1 MRAFRY
7 LRISNDPEGLELGVT
22 RQEEDTGKLAE
33 RLGADVVETFT
44 DNDVSASTLSKKPRP
59 EYARMLEAAQAGGC
73 DAILA
78 YSNSRLTRR
87 PAEWEELLNLHA
99 ARKVEIH
106 TVVSGSANFATADGR
121 AVLRTIAAWDAAEAE
136 RLGERTRRALSA
148 LAEAGAPHG
157 GSRPYGWEDDKVTP
171 VLAEVQII
179 HEIAERVIGRE
190 SLHQIVRDLNARG
203 IPAARGGKW
212 QRSSVHNLLKS
223 PRLIGVRRHKG
234 ALHPAQWPPVLDELK
249 WHQVQA
255 VLGEDGRSNGGN
267 ARVSLLARIARCGEC
282 GGLMNV
288 KNGGDNARYYCAPC
302 KLMRLRN
309 VVDYYVER
317 VVIHLLEQGFAPAE
331 PPPPADLK
339 RLNALKLKIAQ
350 TEEAF
355 LEHDAQPPKEYV
367 STIRR
372 LRAQLAAEERRLYPT
387 PQGRIAGGVMG
398 PDAEEAW
405 NGLTLDLKRKVIV
418 DLAEVRLHRALAGR
432 RAFDPSTVEVNPCL

>member
-1 MRAFRY
+1 MRAFKY
-7 LRISNDPEGLELGVT
+7 LRISNDPEGLELGVS
-22 RQEEDTGKLAE
+22 RQDEDTSKLAE
-33 RLGADVVETFT
+33 HLGAEVLETFT

-59 EYARMLEAAQAGGC
+59 EYARMLAAAQAGGC

-136 RLGERTRRALSA
+136 RLGERTRRALGA
-148 LAEAGAPHG
+148 LAKDGAPHG

-171 VLAEVQII
+171 VLSEVQII
-179 HEIAERVIGRE
+179 NEIAERVIGRE
-190 SLHQIVRDLNARG
+190 SIHQIVRDLNTRG

-212 QRSSVHNLLKS
+212 QRSSVQHLLTS
-223 PRLIGVRRHKG
+223 PRLIGIRRHKG
-234 ALHPAQWPPVLDELK
+234 TDYPAQWAPVLDELK

-255 VLGEDGRSNGGN
+255 ILREDGRSTGGN
-267 ARVSLLARIARCGEC
+267 ARVSLLARIALCGEC
-282 GGLMNV
+282 GGLMHM
-288 KNGGDNARYYCAPC
+288 KNGGDNARYYCPAC
-302 KLMRLRN
+302 RLMRLRD

-317 VVIHLLEQGFAPAE
+317 VVVHLLEQGFAPAE

-350 TEEAF
+350 TVEAF
-355 LEHDAQPPKEYV
+355 TEHDAQPPREYAV
-367 STIRR
+367 TIAR
-372 LRAQLAAEERRLYPT
+372 LREQLTAEERRLYPT
-387 PQGRIAGGVMG
+387 PQGRVAGAVMG
-398 PDAEEAW
+398 LGAEEAW

-418 DLAEVRLHRALAGR
+418 DLAEVRLHRALTGR
-432 RAFDPSTVEVNPCL
+432 RAFDPGTVEIIPRA